1 MKIKTPFLAA
11 TALSCGLFLCAPETA
26 AQSYFEN
33 YVNDNQGQALHR
45 QSKSAK
51 QRVAAGKIR
60 RSHTFTDV
68 GQDYTDFKNWLSKE
82 YGIDFGIDV
91 SVMGQRGAPGGHKTS
106 LQTIIYPY
114 LTWQTFQNE
123 YGTGTLNM
131 AYNIVRYGGS
141 INGNNLGSRLGTV
154 TGINDYG
161 DSSNAFDELYY
172 SYQLG
177 GSWNWLTLAFGQ
189 FPLYNF
195 DGSTYDANQQV
206 NFINEALSQ
215 NLTSTYSTSGVGAY
229 AQITP
234 DSEWTFAFGAQ
245 DASNIDGISVRVN
258 DLNDNHYA
266 TFGYAAY
273 SPSVK
278 GLGSGQYSVLVYNQP
293 AVSEQPETT
302 NGWSLNLSQDIG
314 KKWSVFARINGVSG
328 HVAEV
333 NRSYV
338 LGAVYNDPLDRN
350 PLDQIGFAAAY
361 NRVDEKALGEPT
373 EHKYEKVL
381 EAYWAWGISKWM
393 TITPDIQFYIDPA
406 LNPKSDYDTV
416 FSLRTTFF
424 F

>member
-1 MKIKTPFLAA
+1 
-11 TALSCGLFLCAPETA
+11 
-26 AQSYFEN
+26 
-33 YVNDNQGQALHR
+33 
-45 QSKSAK
+45 
-51 QRVAAGKIR
+51 
-60 RSHTFTDV
+60 
-68 GQDYTDFKNWLSKE
+68 
-82 YGIDFGIDV
+82 
-91 SVMGQRGAPGGHKTS
+91 MGQRGAPGGHKTS

-177 GSWNWLTLAFGQ
+177 GSWNWLTLALGQ

-195 DGSTYDANQQV
+195 DGGTYDANQQV

-273 SPSVK
+273 STSVK
-278 GLGSGQYSVLVYNQP
+278 GLGNGQYSVLVYNQP

-373 EHKYEKVL
+373 DHKYEKVL